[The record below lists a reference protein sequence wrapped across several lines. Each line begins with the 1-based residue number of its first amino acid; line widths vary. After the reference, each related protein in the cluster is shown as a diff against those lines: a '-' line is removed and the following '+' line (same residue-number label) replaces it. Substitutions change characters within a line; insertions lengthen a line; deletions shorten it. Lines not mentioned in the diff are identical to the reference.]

1 MPAELPYFGKKDDK
15 KMNPHAIGMVGIC
28 VLLLLF
34 SLRMPIAFAMALVG
48 FLGLAYLDTPRA
60 AYYTLSMDIFEVFS
74 SFPLSVVTMFVLMGS
89 FAYASGMGT
98 RLYRAAYVW
107 VGQLTGGL
115 VMATVVACAGFSA
128 ICGSSPAAAGTMGS
142 IALPEMKKYGYDDAL
157 ATGAV
162 AAAGSLGVL
171 IPPSTVF
178 IIYGILVEES
188 IGKLF
193 AAGILPGLVLTALFM
208 ATVFIVCR
216 RNPALAPSGPATPWK
231 DKVRSLT
238 GVLET
243 LVLFLF
249 VVGGLL
255 FGLFSPTQ
263 AGGIGAA
270 GALAIGLIRRE
281 LQWKKFVAACE
292 GGLRMSCMIFL
303 LITGGTIFGHFM
315 AVTKI
320 PFAMVDWVTGIQVS
334 PTLIVGIIIFIFLL
348 GGMFMDSMAL
358 LMILVPIFLPVL
370 EFLQLN
376 LIWFG
381 VLIVL
386 LIECGTITPPVGVN
400 VFVIKGIALDV
411 PLQTIF
417 RGIFPFLLALL
428 VAILLMIVFPGIS
441 TFLPSLITY

>member
-1 MPAELPYFGKKDDK
+1 MSPAT
-15 KMNPHAIGMVGIC
+15 VGILGIC
-28 VLLLLF
+28 FLLLLF
-34 SLRMPIAFAMALVG
+34 FLRMPIAFAMAFVG
-48 FLGLAYLDTPRA
+48 FVGLAYLDTLRA
-60 AYYTLSMDIFEVFS
+60 AYFTLSMDIFEVFTS
-74 SFPLSVVTMFVLMGS
+74 YPLSVVTMFVLMGS
-89 FAYASGMGT
+89 FAYASGIGA

-142 IALPEMKKYGYDDAL
+142 IALPEMEKYRYDPAL
-157 ATGAV
+157 STGAV

-188 IGKLF
+188 IGRLF
-193 AAGILPGLVLTALFM
+193 AAGIIPGLVLTCLFM
-208 ATVFIVCR
+208 ATVFFLCR
-216 RNPALAPSGPATPWK
+216 RNPALAPPGAGTGWK
-231 DKVRSLT
+231 EKVSALT
-238 GVLET
+238 GVIET
-243 LVLFLF
+243 LLLFLF

-255 FGLFSPTQ
+255 AGWFSPTQ

-270 GALAIGLIRRE
+270 GALVIGLIRRE
-281 LQWKKFVAACE
+281 LHWKAFVAACE

-303 LITGGTIFGHFM
+303 LIAGGTIFGHFM

-320 PFAMVDWVTGIQVS
+320 PFAMVDWVTGLHLPPFAVAA
-334 PTLIVGIIIFIFLL
+334 IIAVIFLL

-358 LMILVPIFLPVL
+358 LMILIPIFLPVL
-370 EFLQLN
+370 EYLQLD

-381 VLIVL
+381 VLVVL

-400 VFVIKGIALDV
+400 VFVIKGIALHI
-411 PLQTIF
+411 PLQIIF
-417 RGIFPFLLALL
+417 RGILPFF
-428 VAILLMIVFPGIS
+428 VAIIVMIILLIIFPHIA

>member
-1 MPAELPYFGKKDDK
+1 MSPE
-15 KMNPHAIGMVGIC
+15 AIGIIGIC

-34 SLRMPIAFAMALVG
+34 LLKMPIAFAMGLVG
-48 FLGLAYLDTPRA
+48 FLGLAYLDNFRA

-74 SFPLSVVTMFVLMGS
+74 SYPLSVVTAFVLMGS
-89 FAYASGMGT
+89 FAFASGMGA
-98 RLYRAAYVW
+98 RVYRAAYVW
-107 VGQLTGGL
+107 VGGLTGGL
-115 VMATVVACAGFSA
+115 VMATVTACAGFSS

-142 IALPEMKKYGYDDAL
+142 IALPEMKKYGYDTAL

-208 ATVFIVCR
+208 ATVFILCR
-216 RNPALAPSGPATPWK
+216 RNPALAPYGPSTGWK
-231 DKVRSLT
+231 EKFIALA
-238 GVLET
+238 GILET
-243 LVLFLF
+243 LILFLA

-255 FGLFSPTQ
+255 LGMFSPTQ

-270 GALAIGLIRRE
+270 GALAIGCIRRE
-281 LQWKKFVAACE
+281 LSWRKFIAACE
-292 GGLRMSCMIFL
+292 GGIRMSCMIFL

-320 PFAMVDWVTGIQVS
+320 PFAMVDWVMAIQL
-334 PTLIVGIIIFIFLL
+334 PNAAIVGIVVVIFFL

-370 EFLQLN
+370 EHLQIN

-381 VLIVL
+381 VLLVV

-400 VFVIKGIALDV
+400 VFVIKGIALEV

-417 RGIFPFLLALL
+417 RGILPFVAALL
-428 VAILLMIVFPGIS
+428 VMISLLIIFPGMT

>member
-1 MPAELPYFGKKDDK
+1 
-15 KMNPHAIGMVGIC
+15 MNPQTIGIIGILI
-28 VLLLLF
+28 LLLLF
-34 SLRMPIAFAMALVG
+34 FLRMPIAFAMALVG
-48 FLGLAYLDTPRA
+48 FLGLAYLDDFRA
-60 AYYTLSMDIFEVFS
+60 AFYTLSMDVFEVFS
-74 SFPLSVVTMFVLMGS
+74 SYPLSVVAMFVLMGS
-89 FAYASGMGT
+89 FAFASGMGA
-98 RLYRAAYVW
+98 RLYKAAYVC

-115 VMATVVACAGFSA
+115 VMATVLACAGFSA

-142 IALPEMKKYGYDDAL
+142 IAIPEMQKYRYDPAL

-208 ATVFIVCR
+208 LTVLILCR
-216 RNPALAPSGPATPWK
+216 RNPALAPSGPRTGWK
-231 DKVRSLT
+231 EKAIALT
-238 GVLET
+238 GVFET

-255 FGLFSPTQ
+255 VGWFSPTQ
-263 AGGIGAA
+263 AGGIGAG

-281 LQWKKFVAACE
+281 LRWKKFIEACE
-292 GGLRMSCMIFL
+292 GALRMSCMIFL

-320 PFAMVDWVTGIQVS
+320 PFVLVGWVTGIDLPPAAVVG
-334 PTLIVGIIIFIFLL
+334 LIAVMFLL

-370 EFLQLN
+370 EYLHLN

-386 LIECGTITPPVGVN
+386 LIESGTITPPVGVN
-400 VFVIKGIALDV
+400 VFVIKGIALDI
-411 PLQTIF
+411 PLEVIF
-417 RGIFPFLLALL
+417 RGILPFFLALI
-428 VAILLMIVFPGIS
+428 VMIALLLIFPGIA
-441 TFLPSLITY
+441 TLLPSLITY

>member
-1 MPAELPYFGKKDDK
+1 
-15 KMNPHAIGMVGIC
+15 MNPETVGVIGVCI
-28 VLLLLF
+28 LLLLF
-34 SLRMPIAFAMALVG
+34 LLRMPIAFAMALVG
-48 FLGLAYLDTPRA
+48 FVGLAYLDTLRA

-74 SFPLSVVTMFVLMGS
+74 SYPLSVVTAFVLMGS
-89 FAYASGMGT
+89 FAFASGIGA

-107 VGQLTGGL
+107 VGGVTGGL
-115 VMATVVACAGFSA
+115 VMATVMACAGFGS

-142 IALPEMKKYGYDDAL
+142 IALPEMKKYGYDTAL

-162 AAAGSLGVL
+162 AAAGSLGVM

-193 AAGILPGLVLTALFM
+193 AAGIVPGLILAALFM
-208 ATVFIVCR
+208 ATVFILCR
-216 RNPALAPSGPATPWK
+216 RNPALAPFGPVTGWK
-231 DKVRSLT
+231 EKLHALALVI
-238 GVLET
+238 ET

-255 FGLFSPTQ
+255 VGMFSPTQ

-270 GALAIGLIRRE
+270 GALLIGLLRRE
-281 LQWKKFVAACE
+281 LNWKKFVAACE

-315 AVTKI
+315 AVSKI
-320 PFAMVDWVTGIQVS
+320 PFSMVDWVTGIQLPPAAV
-334 PTLIVGIIIFIFLL
+334 VGIILLIFFL

-358 LMILVPIFLPVL
+358 LMILIPIFLPVL
-370 EFLQLN
+370 EHLQVN

-381 VLIVL
+381 VLLVL

-411 PLQTIF
+411 PLQIIF
-417 RGIFPFLLALL
+417 RGIVPFVIALL
-428 VAILLMIVFPGIS
+428 VMVILTLLFPGIA
-441 TFLPSLITY
+441 TFLPSLIAY

>member
-1 MPAELPYFGKKDDK
+1 
-15 KMNPHAIGMVGIC
+15 MNPEIVGIVGIC
-28 VLLLLF
+28 ILLMLF
-34 SLRMPIAFAMALVG
+34 LLRMPIAFAMGFVG
-48 FLGLAYLDTPRA
+48 FLGLAYLDTFRA
-60 AYYTLSMDIFEVFS
+60 AFYTLSMDIFEVFS
-74 SFPLSVVTMFVLMGS
+74 SYPLSVVTMFVLMGS
-89 FAYASGMGT
+89 FAFASGMGT
-98 RLYRAAYVW
+98 RLYRAAYVC

-115 VMATVVACAGFSA
+115 VMATVVACAGFSS

-142 IALPEMKKYGYDDAL
+142 IALPEMKKYGYNTAL
-157 ATGAV
+157 STGAV

-193 AAGILPGLVLTALFM
+193 AAGILPGLVLTGLFM
-208 ATVFIVCR
+208 ATVFILCR
-216 RNPALAPSGPATPWK
+216 RNPALAPLGISTGWK
-231 DKVRSLT
+231 EKVKALT
-238 GVLET
+238 GVIET

-255 FGLFSPTQ
+255 VGLFSPTQ

-281 LQWKKFVAACE
+281 LRWKKFVAACE
-292 GGLRMSCMIFL
+292 NGLRMSCMIFL
-303 LITGGTIFGHFM
+303 LITGGTVFGHFM

-320 PFAMVDWVTGIQVS
+320 PFVMVDWVTGIQLPS
-334 PTLIVGIIIFIFLL
+334 AAIVGIILLIFLF

-370 EFLQLN
+370 EYLQLN

-381 VLIVL
+381 VMIVL
-386 LIECGTITPPVGVN
+386 LVECGTITPPVGVN
-400 VFVIKGIALDV
+400 VFVVKGIALDV
-411 PLQTIF
+411 PLQVIF
-417 RGIFPFLLALL
+417 RGIFPFLIALL
-428 VAILLMIVFPGIS
+428 VMIVLLIFFPGIS

>member
-1 MPAELPYFGKKDDK
+1 
-15 KMNPHAIGMVGIC
+15 MNPETVGILGIC

-34 SLRMPIAFAMALVG
+34 LLRMPIAFAMGLVG
-48 FLGLAYLDTPRA
+48 FVGLAYLDTLRA

-74 SFPLSVVTMFVLMGS
+74 SYPLSVVTAFVLMGS
-89 FAYASGMGT
+89 FAFASGMGA

-107 VGQLTGGL
+107 IGGLTGGL
-115 VMATVVACAGFSA
+115 VMATVTACAGFSS

-142 IALPEMKKYGYDDAL
+142 IALPEMKRYGYDTAL

-193 AAGILPGLVLTALFM
+193 AAGILPGMLLTVLFM
-208 ATVFIVCR
+208 ATVFVLCR
-216 RNPALAPSGPATPWK
+216 HDPTLAPSGPATGWK
-231 DKVRSLT
+231 EKFKALADV
-238 GVLET
+238 VET

-255 FGLFSPTQ
+255 LGLFSPTQ
-263 AGGIGAA
+263 AGGIGAG
-270 GALAIGLIRRE
+270 GALAIGLFRRE
-281 LQWKKFVAACE
+281 LRWSKFVAACE
-292 GGLRMSCMIFL
+292 GGVRMSCMIFL
-303 LITGGTIFGHFM
+303 LITGGTVFGHFM

-320 PFAMVDWVTGIQVS
+320 PFAIVGWVTGIQLPDMAIVAIIV
-334 PTLIVGIIIFIFLL
+334 LIFFL

-370 EFLQLN
+370 EHLQVN

-381 VLIVL
+381 VLLVL

-400 VFVIKGIALDV
+400 VFVIKGIALEV

-417 RGIFPFLLALL
+417 RGIFPFVVAL
-428 VAILLMIVFPGIS
+428 VVMIILLIVFPGIA